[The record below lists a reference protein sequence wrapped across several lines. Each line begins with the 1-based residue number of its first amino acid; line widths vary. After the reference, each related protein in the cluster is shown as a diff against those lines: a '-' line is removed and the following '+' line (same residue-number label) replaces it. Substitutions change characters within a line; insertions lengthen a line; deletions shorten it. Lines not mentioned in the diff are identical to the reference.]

1 MQKEYDLVIVGGGMA
16 GASLACLL
24 QPAMEQ
30 HKLSVALV
38 ESFPMTLAS
47 NDQLALPSFDARSSA
62 LSWGSRLIL
71 EKAGIW
77 PALQAGACAI
87 KDIHVSDKGRF
98 GVTRLNAQHEQVE
111 ALGYVVENRWLGQG
125 LLKHLNNNGQLD
137 LLAPATVEQVKNTAN
152 GYSLQVDGKTINSKL
167 LILAAGAHSPLY
179 QQLGIQHNIEDYKQH
194 ALVVN
199 VEVEQHQHVAFE
211 RFTPQGPLALLP
223 LNDNRYA
230 VVWTH
235 TEDSIDE
242 TLALDDV
249 DFLAALQKHFGYR
262 AGIFIKAGQRSSY
275 PLQLIKAAEQ
285 IRPGLVVMGNGAH
298 AMHPVAG
305 QGFNLSLRDVEL
317 LARLI
322 SQQLDEGEKGIGDFA
337 LLKSYLQQRQ
347 WDQQKTIGFSDV
359 LPKLFSHNNPGL
371 ALMRDLGLIGM
382 DMAPTTK
389 KLFARQAMG
398 LSAGLAPFS

>member
-1 MQKEYDLVIVGGGMA
+1 MPHDYDVVIVGGGMA

-24 QPAMEQ
+24 QPAMAQ
-30 HKLSVALV
+30 HKLKVALV

-71 EKAGIW
+71 EQAGIW
-77 PALQAGACAI
+77 SSLQSGACAI
-87 KDIHVSDKGRF
+87 NDIHVSDKGRL

-125 LLKHLNNNGQLD
+125 LLKHLNDNQQLD
-137 LLAPATVEQVKNTAN
+137 LLAPATVEKVKNTPE
-152 GYSLQVDGKTINSKL
+152 GYALQVDGKTINSKL
-167 LILAAGAHSPLY
+167 LVLAAGAHSPLY
-179 QQLGIQHNIEDYKQH
+179 QQLGIHHNVEDYKQH

-199 VEVEQHQHVAFE
+199 VEVENHQHVAYE

-223 LNDNRYA
+223 LNENRYA

-235 TEDSIDE
+235 TAESIEE
-242 TLALDDV
+242 TLGLSDEA
-249 DFLAALQKHFGYR
+249 FLAALQKHFGYR
-262 AGIFIKAGQRSSY
+262 AGTFKKAGQRASY

-322 SQQLDEGEKGIGDFA
+322 SQQLDEGQSITDFA
-337 LLKSYLQQRQ
+337 LLKSYLEQRE
-347 WDQQKTIGFSDV
+347 WDQQKTVGFSDL

-371 ALMRDLGLIGM
+371 ALLRNLGLMGL
-382 DMAPTTK
+382 DVAPTAK